1 MEADETC
8 RGSTR
13 GTDGHFTGQPG
24 RRRRLGAIQAE
35 GSRGVKGRPRNPV
48 GQGVNPGGSA
58 HKPCDMAEGF
68 KCPGASVS
76 PYVRRSDLGTFTRGR
91 GENFASLAEFGSV
104 EAGGCR
110 RHRRRCDN
118 ISSLLPRRSPC
129 RYHHNHDHVEQN
141 HRSDGFGS
149 EPGSKAPA
157 SAKAGHA
164 RVAKGGRGNTENT
177 RAVELAARPG
187 DGPPENGGRDSS
199 G

>member
-13 GTDGHFTGQPG
+13 GTDGHFIGQPG
-24 RRRRLGAIQAE
+24 RQGRLGAIQAE

-48 GQGVNPGGSA
+48 GQGVNPRGSA
-58 HKPCDMAEGF
+58 RKPCDMAEGF

-76 PYVRRSDLGTFTRGR
+76 PYVRRSDAGTFTRGR
-91 GENFASLAEFGSV
+91 GEDFTSLAEFGSV

-129 RYHHNHDHVEQN
+129 RYHHDHDHVEQN
-141 HRSDGFGS
+141 HRSAVS
-149 EPGSKAPA
+149 PGARLRPA
-157 SAKAGHA
+157 RRRVTRGWQKVAEETQKTPEQWSSRLVQGTGCPRTAG
-164 RVAKGGRGNTENT
+164 GT
-177 RAVELAARPG
+177 RQADA
-187 DGPPENGGRDSS
+187 
-199 G
+199 